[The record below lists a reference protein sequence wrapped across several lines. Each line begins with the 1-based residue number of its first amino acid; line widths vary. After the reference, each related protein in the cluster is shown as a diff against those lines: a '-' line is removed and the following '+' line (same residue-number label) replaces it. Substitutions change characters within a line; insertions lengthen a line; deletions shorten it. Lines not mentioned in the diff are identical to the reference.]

1 MVRARSILFALA
13 ALGLVEACAPARV
26 AAAAPQHDQAVPA
39 SEPRAVLRLEL
50 DLPKTATCEEDF
62 DLALYTHRGVDRIE
76 WEGLGDKCTMRRAT
90 IRYLPGKI
98 DSQKLLERIGKLA
111 LTVRVLRHE

>member
-1 MVRARSILFALA
+1 MVRVRSTFFALG

-26 AAAAPQHDQAVPA
+26 AAAPQHDQAVPA

-62 DLALYTHRGVDRIE
+62 DLALYIHRGVDRIE
-76 WEGLGDKCTMRRAT
+76 WEGLGDKCTARRAT

-111 LTVRVLRHE
+111 AKVRVLDHE